1 MDEVLLIKMGELALK
16 GLNRRAFEDQLVRNL
31 KRQISPQRISDSP
44 GTPRA
49 PLGDWQF
56 SMSQSTLQ
64 AVPKGEVD
72 MEEAAAR
79 VGRVFG
85 ISGFSRAARVG
96 KNMEEILA
104 KAPEYFRDTL
114 AYVSTFKCEA
124 KRSDKG
130 FPLNSPQICG
140 EVGEALLEAFPHL
153 RVDVREPEATI
164 YIEIRDQYAFL
175 HADQKKGAG
184 GLPVGTAGDAVM
196 LISGGIDSPVA
207 AWQMARRG
215 LRLTAVHFASPPYTS
230 PRAEEKVHKL
240 LSQVACWAGRIRL
253 FVVPFTRI
261 QEEIKE
267 KCPEDLFTLV
277 MRRVMMRCAEQ
288 IARRESCGALIT
300 GESLGQ
306 VASQTMQALACTD
319 AVVHMPVFRPL
330 IGTDKDEVVTLA
342 RKIGTFETSILPYED
357 CCTVFTPRHP
367 RTRPKAAMLEKAE
380 AALELDR
387 LMEEAVEGAKYY
399 GVDGE

>member
-1 MDEVLLIKMGELALK
+1 MNEVLLIKMGELSLK
-16 GLNRRAFEDQLVRNL
+16 GLNRRSFEDQLVRNL
-31 KRQISPQRISDSP
+31 R
-44 GTPRA
+44 RA
-49 PLGDWQF
+49 LSPLGDWQF

-64 AVPKGEVD
+64 AIPQREGTD

-79 VGRVFG
+79 VSRVFG
-85 ISGFSRAARVG
+85 ISGYSRSARVG
-96 KNMEEILA
+96 KSMEAILA
-104 KAPEYFRDTL
+104 QAPAYFEDTL
-114 AYVSTFKCEA
+114 ACVRSFKCEA
-124 KRSDKG
+124 KRSDKA
-130 FPLNSPQICG
+130 FPLKSPEICAA
-140 EVGEALLEAFPHL
+140 VGGALLDAYTHL
-153 RVDVREPEATI
+153 RVDVRAPEATL
-164 YIEIRDQYAFL
+164 YIEVRDQYAFL
-175 HADQKKGAG
+175 HADQQRGAG
-184 GLPVGTAGDAVM
+184 GLPVGTAGDAVV

-240 LSQVACWAGRIRL
+240 LSQVASYAGRIRL

-277 MRRVMMRCAEQ
+277 MRRIMMRCAET
-288 IARRESCGALIT
+288 IALRESCGALIT

-306 VASQTMQALACTD
+306 VASQTLQALACTD
-319 AVVHMPVFRPL
+319 AVVDMPVFRPL
-330 IGTDKDEVVTLA
+330 IGMDKDDVVILA

-367 RTRPKAAMLEKAE
+367 RTKPKPGMLEKAE

-387 LMEEAVEGAKYY
+387 LIDEAVAGVKYY
-399 GVDGE
+399 PIDGE

>member
-31 KRQISPQRISDSP
+31 KRQLS
-44 GTPRA
+44 

-56 SMSQSTLQ
+56 SVSQSTLQ
-64 AVPKGEVD
+64 AVPHSEGIAMD
-72 MEEAAAR
+72 EAFICAE
-79 VGRVFG
+79 RVFG
-85 ISGFSRAARVG
+85 IAGLSRAARVG
-96 KNMEEILA
+96 KSMGEILA
-104 KAPEYFRDTL
+104 KAPEYFRETL
-114 AYVSTFKCEA
+114 SYVDTFKCEA
-124 KRSDKG
+124 KRSDKR
-130 FPLNSPQICG
+130 FPLNSPEICA
-140 EVGEALLEAFPHL
+140 EVGGALLDAFPHL
-153 RVDVREPEATI
+153 RVDVREPQATI

-175 HADQKKGAG
+175 HADQQKGAG
-184 GLPVGTAGDAVM
+184 GLPVGTAGDAVL

-230 PRAEEKVHKL
+230 ARAEEKVHKL
-240 LSQVACWAGRIRL
+240 LSRVACWAGRIRL
-253 FVVPFTRI
+253 FVVPFTEI
-261 QEEIKE
+261 QEQIKD

-277 MRRVMMRCAEQ
+277 MRRVMMRCAE
-288 IARRESCGALIT
+288 IVARRESCGALIT

-357 CCTVFTPRHP
+357 CCTVFVPKHP
-367 RTRPKAAMLEKAE
+367 RTKPKPEMLERAE
-380 AALELDR
+380 AALELD
-387 LMEEAVEGAKYY
+387 G
-399 GVDGE
+399 

>member
-1 MDEVLLIKMGELALK
+1 MNEVLLIKMGELALK

-31 KRQISPQRISDSP
+31 KRQL
-44 GTPRA
+44 A
-49 PLGDWQF
+49 LLGDWQF
-56 SMSQSTLQ
+56 SVSQSTLQ
-64 AVPKGEVD
+64 AVPRGENID
-72 MEEAAAR
+72 MEKAAAR
-79 VGRVFG
+79 TARVFG
-85 ISGFSRAARVG
+85 ISGWSRSARVG

-114 AYVSTFKCEA
+114 EFADTFKCEA
-124 KRSDKG
+124 KRSDKR

-140 EVGEALLEAFPHL
+140 AMGEALLEAFPHL
-153 RVDVREPEATI
+153 RVDVREPEVTI

-175 HADQKKGAG
+175 HADQQKGAG
-184 GLPVGTAGDAVM
+184 GLPVGTAGDAVL

-230 PRAEEKVHKL
+230 PRAEEKVHML
-240 LSQVACWAGRIRL
+240 LSQVAGWAGRIRL
-253 FVVPFTRI
+253 FVVPFTKI
-261 QEEIKE
+261 QEEIKG

-277 MRRVMMRCAEQ
+277 MRRIMMRCAEQ

-319 AVVHMPVFRPL
+319 AVVNMSVFRPL
-330 IGTDKDEVVTLA
+330 IGTDKDEVVALA
-342 RKIGTFETSILPYED
+342 RKIGTFETSILPYDD
-357 CCTVFTPRHP
+357 CCTVFVPKHP
-367 RTRPKAAMLEKAE
+367 RTKPRPGMLEKAE
-380 AALELDR
+380 AALDMDR
-387 LMEEAVEGAKYY
+387 LIQEAVEGAAYY
-399 GVDGE
+399 GIDGE